1 MTTSRKT
8 HPSLYFI
15 LILFLYSIKGKK
27 GHIWKMVIFSGFLV
41 HFLLALCSVS
51 SLFFLPLS
59 QFYMLSDFEF
69 DTYNIFMAKDHKYM
83 LVYTKRQYLV
93 PHYQVYKCRF
103 ELPLMDSAASH
114 WAIEYHR
121 CAEYTNCSN

>member
-41 HFLLALCSVS
+41 LFLLALCSVS
-51 SLFFLPLS
+51 SLFFCHYPSFTCCLILS
-59 QFYMLSDFEF
+59 LILTIYLWPK
-69 DTYNIFMAKDHKYM
+69 TTNIC
-83 LVYTKRQYLV
+83 LYTQKRQYLV

>member
-41 HFLLALCSVS
+41 LFLLALCSVS
-51 SLFFLPLS
+51 SLFFATIPVLHVVWFWVWYLQYIYGQRPQIYACIHKKTILSSTLPS
-59 QFYMLSDFEF
+59 VQ
-69 DTYNIFMAKDHKYM
+69 
-83 LVYTKRQYLV
+83 
-93 PHYQVYKCRF
+93 CRF